1 MAKGTTDSH
10 SAAPTA
16 DTATSMTNQSSPASA
31 SGGLSANRA
40 NDCEAT
46 QIASRSPAPV
56 NKPLNVEEASAQ
68 LLAAARE
75 IGGSEQLPTMECLGR
90 VLAEPVISSTDLPGW
105 DNSAMD
111 GYALRAADLQ
121 ASGGWL
127 PVSQRIPAGQC
138 GTPLTLGTAARIFTG
153 APLPEGA
160 DSVVVQEVCE
170 PEHDSVRINAEIRA
184 GDNIRR
190 RGEELHAGTQVL
202 EAGTRLGPQ
211 HLGLA
216 AGVGAGQLQVY
227 RRLRVA
233 VLASGDELVMP
244 GEPLGPGQI
253 YNSNRFLF
261 RALLQALGCEVIDL
275 GIVQDD
281 REATLVALS
290 NAAEQADL
298 VMASGG
304 VSVGE
309 EDHVRPAVEQ
319 LGSLD
324 LWRVAMKPGKP
335 LAFGRIGDTPFIGSP
350 GNPVSLF
357 VTFCL
362 FARPFIERMQGVRD
376 AGLPIPL
383 WLPAG
388 FELTK
393 PVKRRD
399 YQRARLEV
407 DAAGKPTIQVFRST
421 SSAALSSLTW
431 ANGLAVIPPG
441 ETIAIGDPVAFLPF
455 SELVPGGA
463 SR

>member
-1 MAKGTTDSH
+1 MTHPSTGPSTGASTD
-10 SAAPTA
+10 T
-16 DTATSMTNQSSPASA
+16 SA
-31 SGGLSANRA
+31 STA
-40 NDCEAT
+40 NDCDPVS
-46 QIASRSPAPV
+46 ASS
-56 NKPLNVEEASAQ
+56 KPLSVEQASAQ
-68 LLAAARE
+68 LLAAARV
-75 IGGSEQLPTMECLGR
+75 IDGREQLPPTECLGR
-90 VLAEPVISSTDLPGW
+90 VLAEPVISGTDLPGW

-111 GYALRAADLQ
+111 GYALRAADLR
-121 ASGGWL
+121 ANSGWL
-127 PVSQRIPAGQC
+127 PVTQRIAAGHC
-138 GTPLTLGTAARIFTG
+138 GTPLTPGTAARIFTG

-160 DSVVVQEVCE
+160 DTVVVQEACA
-170 PEHDSVRINAEIRA
+170 PEHGGVRINAEITA
-184 GDNIRR
+184 GANIRR
-190 RGEELHAGTQVL
+190 RGEELQAGAQVL
-202 EAGTRLGPQ
+202 KPGIRLGPQ

-216 AGVGAGQLQVY
+216 AGVGAGELWVY

-275 GIVQDD
+275 GIIEDD
-281 REATLVALS
+281 REATLAALGT
-290 NAAEQADL
+290 AAEQADL
-298 VMASGG
+298 VLASGG
-304 VSVGE
+304 VSVGD

-335 LAFGRIGDTPFIGSP
+335 LAFGRIGETPFIGSP

-376 AGLPIPL
+376 AGPPTPL

-393 PVKRRD
+393 PLKRRD
-399 YQRARLEV
+399 YQRARLEI
-407 DAAGKPTIQVFRST
+407 DATDKPAIQVFSST

-431 ANGLAVIPPG
+431 ANGLALIPSG
-441 ETIAIGDPVAFLPF
+441 QTIAIGDPVAFLPF
-455 SELVPGGA
+455 SELVPGC
-463 SR
+463 ST